1 MAIKEVVMAYVVALH
16 ACGHLVAL
24 NIDLVGLP
32 HVSCVDQ
39 QLIEQLL
46 CRLHVL
52 AQVLAL
58 RSFCVAVVSKRRPWN
73 KTRENV
79 NAESKPMCS

>member
-1 MAIKEVVMAYVVALH
+1 
-16 ACGHLVAL
+16 L

-32 HVSCVDQ
+32 HVSGVGQ

-58 RSFCVAVVSKRRPWN
+58 RSFCVAVVSKRRPWK
-73 KTRENV
+73 KTRG
-79 NAESKPMCS
+79 M